1 MLAAM
6 LVAVPVASGSPGPD
20 PLAHAPRFAR
30 ALGQQALAQPAGVAV
45 DAAGHVWVADTGH
58 GRVAEFSSAGRMLA
72 AFGQN
77 LDLPAGVAVDGAGH
91 VWVADTGHGR
101 VVEFSSAGRMLAAFG
116 AAGRG
121 RERLNQPVALAVTP
135 SGDVWVADQ
144 GNGRVVEFSADG
156 RYRVSF
162 AVPTPA
168 GVGLDA
174 RGDVWVSSPAYALTG
189 GNSVREFSPAGHQ
202 LRSFGTTQA
211 GYGDLGNPGGIA
223 VGPDGRIYVAQP
235 DYGLVSVF
243 SPAGSFY
250 TEFGLQP
257 DPGRAAEDLEFP
269 QGLAIAATG
278 PVWVADTGHDR
289 IVQFAKVPGSPV
301 TGAPAAPGGP
311 SPLVIAGG
319 CLLALVIAGLGWY
332 LVRRGRARGRGAT
345 TPDGPA
351 DTPHAPAS
359 PGPSSPGAAC
369 SPAPPRCPGWPP
381 GRRCCPPA

>member
-1 MLAAM
+1 MAGWWSSPP
-6 LVAVPVASGSPGPD
+6 PVGD
-20 PLAHAPRFAR
+20 
-30 ALGQQALAQPAGVAV
+30 
-45 DAAGHVWVADTGH
+45 
-58 GRVAEFSSAGRMLA
+58 GR
-72 AFGQN
+72 
-77 LDLPAGVAVDGAGH
+77 
-91 VWVADTGHGR
+91 
-101 VVEFSSAGRMLAAFG
+101 FG
-116 AAGRG
+116 AAGSG

-144 GNGRVVEFSADG
+144 GDGRVVEFSADG
-156 RYRVSF
+156 RDRVSF

-289 IVQFAKVPGSPV
+289 IVQFATVPGSPV
-301 TGAPAAPGGP
+301 TGTPPAPGGP
-311 SPLVIAGG
+311 SPLLIAGG
-319 CLLALVIAGLGWY
+319 CLLALAIVGLGWY
-332 LVRRGRARGRGAT
+332 LARRGQARGRGAT
-345 TPDGPA
+345 TPDGRA

-359 PGPSSPGAAC
+359 ARPELTRRRLLTSATALAGVAAGAAVL
-369 SPAPPRCPGWPP
+369 
-381 GRRCCPPA
+381 PPA

>member
-1 MLAAM
+1 M
-6 LVAVPVASGSPGPD
+6 
-20 PLAHAPRFAR
+20 
-30 ALGQQALAQPAGVAV
+30 
-45 DAAGHVWVADTGH
+45 ADTGH
-58 GRVAEFSSAGRMLA
+58 GRVVEFSSAGRVLA

-77 LDLPAGVAVDGAGH
+77 LDQPAGVAIDAAGH

-116 AAGRG
+116 AAGSG

-168 GVGLDA
+168 GVALDA

-202 LRSFGTTQA
+202 LRSFGITQA
-211 GYGDLGNPGGIA
+211 GYGDLSNPGGIA

-278 PVWVADTGHDR
+278 QVWVADTGHDR
-289 IVQFAKVPGSPV
+289 IVQFGQVPGPPV

-311 SPLVIAGG
+311 SPLLIIGG

-332 LVRRGRARGRGAT
+332 LVRRGRARGTGPPPLTAPR
-345 TPDGPA
+345 TPRMRRPR
-351 DTPHAPAS
+351 

-369 SPAPPRCPGWPP
+369 SPARPRCPGWPP